1 MLILGVGIV
10 MTVTMFSVLRGVVLR
25 PLPYVRPDELVTLAT
40 HAMHRNQFD
49 GTSGANF
56 IDWREQSRSI
66 AVMTVYRRASA
77 SRVIVAGADGPERAQ
92 EGLVGPEFFQRRT
105 RRAIPRQRRV
115 GHLAVF

>member
-1 MLILGVGIV
+1 
-10 MTVTMFSVLRGVVLR
+10 
-25 PLPYVRPDELVTLAT
+25 
-40 HAMHRNQFD
+40 MHRNQFD

-92 EGLVGPEFFQRRT
+92 KGLVGPEFFQRRT
-105 RRAIPRQRRV
+105 RRAIPPAKARGAPRV
-115 GHLAVF
+115 F